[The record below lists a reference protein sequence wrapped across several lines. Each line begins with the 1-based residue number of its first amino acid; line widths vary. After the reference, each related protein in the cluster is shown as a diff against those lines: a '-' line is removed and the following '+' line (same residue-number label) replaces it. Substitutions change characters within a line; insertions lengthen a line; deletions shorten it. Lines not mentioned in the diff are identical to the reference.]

1 MSVTPAHQISWPSNF
16 CYTARFLVNASEPDR
31 GKAPKFLCRP
41 LVCLRIEL
49 AQSRIATGTKLKGE
63 WERRAR
69 PANLCFAV
77 LPGSPLVPRVSFPGC
92 VTGALAGV
100 RQITPPP
107 STSSTQTSSC
117 GDLFMGQLLKTCSSP
132 PLKPWPKRGERR
144 MTWKAWQRA
153 SSDLEMASMSLHRK
167 PPTRRARCVAWI
179 GQRYMRR
186 SSTSRRNRS

>member
-1 MSVTPAHQISWPSNF
+1 MAGSHSIEAGLPN

-31 GKAPKFLCRP
+31 DKTPKLLCRP

-49 AQSRIATGTKLKGE
+49 AQSRIATGTKLKSE

-77 LPGSPLVPRVSFPGC
+77 LFGFCLVPRVSSPGC

-117 GDLFMGQLLKTCSSP
+117 GDLFMGQLLKTFSSP

-144 MTWKAWQRA
+144 MIWKAWQRA
-153 SSDLEMASMSLHRK
+153 SSAGKTALTPLHRK
-167 PPTRRARCVAWI
+167 PSMRRVRCAVWI
-179 GQRYMRR
+179 GRRYMRR